1 MLINTVVIFLRELM
15 PVLLLVS
22 LLLVWQ
28 RQQAPLLLGWIMV
41 PASVGL
47 VLLSQQYGQISL
59 WLDGAGIE
67 LLYAIFYAAVPILLA
82 LAIMLRAWQTQF
94 AGLAAAAL
102 FIINGSNLVLY
113 LFVYPRDMHESPLL
127 LLGAALGIGI
137 GLSVAIIL
145 YYAMDELK
153 RLRPWLYG
161 VMLCLIAARQSSEAS
176 QILIQADWLAGGALL
191 WDSQHLISEQSE
203 YGHFLNALVGYEAT
217 PSSSQMVVYLVTVLI
232 LAALCW
238 RQGEFR

>member
-28 RQQAPLLLGWIMV
+28 RNQARLLFGWILL

-67 LLYAIFYAAVPILLA
+67 ILYAMFYAAVPIF
-82 LAIMLRAWQTQF
+82 LAIAIVVRTWQTQL

-102 FIINGSNLVLY
+102 LIINGSNLVLY
-113 LFVYPRDMHESPLL
+113 LFVYPRDMHEGPLL
-127 LLGAALGIGI
+127 MLGAALGIGI

-161 VMLCLIAARQSSEAS
+161 LMLCLIAARQSSEAS

-191 WDSQHLISEQSE
+191 WDSQQLISEQSE

-217 PSSSQMVVYLVTVLI
+217 PSSSQMAVYLVTAVVLW
-232 LAALCW
+232 ALCW